1 MNKPFTP
8 AKRASKS
15 NQIVLTAKKLFLEQ
29 GIDLVKMTD
38 IADACDLGVATLY
51 RYFRVKKGLVIAAGL
66 LVWEEAYED
75 FATIAEASKKVGANG
90 YESLKSLAMHFYTLF
105 HEDKDFFLFVRDFDS
120 FCIKERVL
128 PSELTEND
136 AIFLKI
142 KDLFMAAGQRGI
154 QDGSVRPHE
163 DFEITYFAFSRAL
176 LSLGEKLIGDTAIV
190 QSDKLTDSDK
200 QILAL
205 INVLLAYF
213 AH

>member
-29 GIDLVKMTD
+29 GIDPVKMTD

-105 HEDKDFFLFVRDFDS
+105 HDDKDFFLFVRDFDS
-120 FCIKERVL
+120 FCI
-128 PSELTEND
+128 
-136 AIFLKI
+136 
-142 KDLFMAAGQRGI
+142 
-154 QDGSVRPHE
+154 
-163 DFEITYFAFSRAL
+163 
-176 LSLGEKLIGDTAIV
+176 
-190 QSDKLTDSDK
+190 
-200 QILAL
+200 
-205 INVLLAYF
+205 
-213 AH
+213 